1 MNKEMITLVIED
13 LKDEIEFGS
22 ITRDQALTQAKGMI
36 RILKVSD
43 EKLSKFLVSEFRRVI
58 Q

>member
-1 MNKEMITLVIED
+1 MITLVIED

-43 EKLSKFLVSEFRRVI
+43 EKLSKFLVAEFRRVI